1 MPTGPGT
8 AAGPGRRATP
18 FARGESPP
26 SFSSIRGACWR
37 SPDTIPSRAPGEWE
51 KFYRNEAS
59 WRLWQWATSYY
70 DHHRNRLSSYE
81 KNLLM
86 ADSDDGG
93 ITWKNP
99 RAVTHLLD
107 EMHGSAVQLPDGR
120 IVLMYVHRLPA
131 LHGGERAKVSRDGG
145 YTWEEELYYLNT
157 VGAPNWEEVLTALKN
172 ADGGVF
178 TFEESRRR
186 SFPAEGQTLEGH
198 VVHQRPCEQTRVLRQ
213 LCSARPSWPTENR
226 A

>member
-1 MPTGPGT
+1 M
-8 AAGPGRRATP
+8 
-18 FARGESPP
+18 ARHN
-26 SFSSIRGACWR
+26 
-37 SPDTIPSRAPGEWE
+37 PSRAPGEWE
-51 KFYRNEAS
+51 KFYRNES
-59 WRLWQWATSYY
+59 PWRLWQWATSYY

-157 VGAPNWEEVLTALKN
+157 VAAPNWKEVLTALKN
-172 ADGGVF
+172 ADGGRVHLRG
-178 TFEESRRR
+178 E
-186 SFPAEGQTLEGH
+186 PAAQLPEGGADAQGH
-198 VVHQRPCEQTRVLRQ
+198 VVHQ
-213 LCSARPSWPTENR
+213 
-226 A
+226 